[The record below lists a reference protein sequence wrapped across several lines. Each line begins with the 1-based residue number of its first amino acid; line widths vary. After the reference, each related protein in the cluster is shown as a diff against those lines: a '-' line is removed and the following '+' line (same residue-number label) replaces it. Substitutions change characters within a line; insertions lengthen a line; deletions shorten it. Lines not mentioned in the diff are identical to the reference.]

1 MIEKRIVSPVAD
13 KQDDKIEKTLRP
25 RTLRE
30 LIGRE
35 QEKESFHILI
45 DAAKKRGA
53 SIDHVLLY
61 GPPGLGKTTIA
72 HILANEMN
80 AGIKVTSGPAIERA
94 GDLAAILTNLQKHDV
109 LFIDEI
115 HRLNKVV
122 EEILYPAMED
132 SSLDIIIGKGPSAR
146 TVKLDLPPFTLIG
159 ATTKIG
165 MLSSPLRDRFGVIH
179 RLNYYSVEELSQI
192 IARSADVLGVSIM
205 EDYAKEIATRSRGTA
220 RIANRLLKRVRD
232 YAEVKNDGI
241 IDSEVVTESLNII
254 GVDTNGLDNLDRMVL
269 SVILENYSGGPV
281 GLKAIAAVVSEDVD
295 TLADVCEPYLLQN
308 GYILRTPRGRVATKK
323 AYDLLGLEYKF

>member
-1 MIEKRIVSPVAD
+1 MIEKRIVSPTAD
-13 KQDDKIEKTLRP
+13 KQDVKIEKTLRP
-25 RTLRE
+25 RTLKE

-35 QEKESFHILI
+35 QEKESFNILI

-61 GPPGLGKTTIA
+61 GPPGLGKTTLA

-80 AGIKVTSGPAIERA
+80 VGIKVTSGPAIERA
-94 GDLAAILTNLQKHDV
+94 GDLAAILTNLQKHDI

-179 RLNYYSVEELSQI
+179 RLNYYSEEELAQI
-192 IARSADVLGVSIM
+192 IIRSADVLGVSISQ
-205 EDYAKEIATRSRGTA
+205 EYAKEIAERSRGTA

-232 YAEVKNDGI
+232 YAEVKNDSV
-241 IDSEVVTESLNII
+241 IDSNVVAESLNII
-254 GVDTNGLDNLDRMVL
+254 GVDKNGLDNLDRMVL

-281 GLKAIAAVVSEDVD
+281 GLKAIAAVISEDVD